1 MSFFDFLRELR
12 TGEPDVA
19 KAAKALKVLGWVC
32 LIGAVWNYVMSSIG
46 PFDQDPFNLPPD
58 FPYLALVSLSFLGGL
73 FLLSGRG
80 IKSMEPWGKKLAQFG
95 VVLLVGLII
104 GFAAFLLSMKEF
116 SGLRKEIPA
125 AFGVFIVIF
134 LAQFVLPA
142 YFGIRYLG
150 RLPVDD
156 NRYAGSVYHPAAARQ
171 PEGPGRSRNSTT
183 MEKQYKEALFPF
195 GVLGTFALLLAVP
208 LAGILLAEKFAG
220 PEVVPFLFF
229 PLFLLVFVGPA
240 LYNRSES
247 SFEKERTPV
256 ATYTGGG
263 SMFLFNGSWPFFR
276 LLVYADGVEI
286 RVMFHRFFIPYDKMD
301 DLPEKIGFFS
311 SGIQFKSN
319 LPGVPASIRFYGFGS
334 KRILEMVK
342 EQRKRFFEKSYSAN
356 AVQRRY

>member
-1 MSFFDFLRELR
+1 MSFFDLLQELR
-12 TGEPDVA
+12 KGEPDIS
-19 KAAKALKVLGWVC
+19 KAAKAMNILGWVC
-32 LIGAVWNYVMSSIG
+32 LVGAVWNYVMFYVG
-46 PFDQDPFNLPPD
+46 PFEQDPFNLPPD
-58 FPYLALVSLSFLGGL
+58 FPYIALVSLSLLGGL

-80 IKSMEPWGKKLAQFG
+80 INARAPWGKKLAQLG
-95 VVLLVGLII
+95 VLLMIGLMI
-104 GFAAFLLSMKEF
+104 GFSIFMLSMKGF
-116 SGLRKEIPA
+116 SLFREELPVV
-125 AFGVFIVIF
+125 FGVFMVIF
-134 LAQFVLPA
+134 IAQFGLPA

-150 RLPVDD
+150 RLPV
-156 NRYAGSVYHPAAARQ
+156 NENNYAGPAYRPVAARQ
-171 PEGPGRSRNSTT
+171 PEGSGRSRNSTT

-208 LAGILLAEKFAG
+208 LAGIMLAEKYAG
-220 PEVVPFLFF
+220 PEVIPFLFF

-286 RVMFHRFFIPYDKMD
+286 RVMFHRFFIPYDEMA

-311 SGIQFKSN
+311 MGILFKSK
-319 LPGVPASIRFYGFGS
+319 LPDVPSSIRFYGSRS
-334 KRILEMVK
+334 KKILEMVK
-342 EQRKRFFEKSYSAN
+342 AQRAKFMAAN
-356 AVQRRY
+356 NVLVKKGGPA